1 MTTKASRTLI
11 LLAGM
16 AWLVI
21 GGGGVMEAMRGGE
34 ENWELHYLVFST
46 ALLLAA
52 VASVAVA
59 VQATSGGGGG
69 GRPRLRIGGLA
80 VCGLGCL
87 ACVVAWAL
95 PLWMG
100 LLGIGFAL
108 LAVASSSRPRRAL
121 TILAIGQ
128 LGAIAV
134 LIAGIE
140 AQIGRVDE
148 YGDYPAAGGLALV
161 FLAAVTLVGL
171 YQLSRATAVTV
182 DEPRP
187 MRVA

>member
-1 MTTKASRTLI
+1 MTTKATRTLT
-11 LLAGM
+11 LLAGL

-21 GGGGVMEAMRGGE
+21 AGGGLMEAVRGGE
-34 ENWELHYLVFST
+34 ENWELHYAAFSM

-52 VASVAVA
+52 VASVGVA
-59 VQATSGGGGG
+59 AQATSDGG
-69 GRPRLRIGGLA
+69 GRRGLRIGGLA

-100 LLGIGFAL
+100 LLGLGFLILAFSSSPRRRRAVAL
-108 LAVASSSRPRRAL
+108 LAV
-121 TILAIGQ
+121 GQ

-134 LIAGIE
+134 LVAGIAAE
-140 AQIGRVDE
+140 IGRADE

-161 FLAAVTLVGL
+161 FLASVTLVGL
-171 YQLSRATAVTV
+171 YQLSQGIPVE
-182 DEPRP
+182 EPRT
-187 MRVA
+187 MSVA

>member
-1 MTTKASRTLI
+1 MTTRATRTQI
-11 LLAGM
+11 LMAGL

-21 GGGGVMEAMRGGE
+21 AGGGAMEAVRGGD
-34 ENWELHYLVFST
+34 ENWELHYAVFSI

-52 VASVAVA
+52 VASVGVA
-59 VQATSGGGGG
+59 AQATSDRS

-87 ACVVAWAL
+87 ACVVAWAS

-100 LLGIGFAL
+100 LLGLGFL
-108 LAVASSSRPRRAL
+108 ILAVASSPRQRRAVAL
-121 TILAIGQ
+121 LAAGQ

-134 LIAGIE
+134 LVAGITAE
-140 AQIGRVDE
+140 IGRADE

-171 YQLSRATAVTV
+171 YQLSQAITV
-182 DEPRP
+182 DGPSTKI
-187 MRVA
+187 VA